1 MKKTYIKLFSA
12 LLAVVSF
19 TSCGDF
25 LDEVSQD
32 EFKPE
37 TVEDYQ
43 EILNGEGY
51 GIMFVSVD
59 PLSHVFT
66 DDVQGADMSAQSWN
80 IPYYYTDDNLAFKDV
95 YTWQPDMDQLLTD
108 RKLTG
113 YYQSYQ
119 DLYKLIMACNTVLG
133 EVDKATGTDTERKRT
148 KGEALALRAYYY
160 WYLVNLYAMPY
171 NMEGT
176 TPDKLAGVPLV
187 LTSEIKNEGPKRS
200 SVAAVYGQITADIEE
215 ACSLLEEAK
224 STTISNFRINWMA
237 AHLLA
242 SRIYLYMENWDQ
254 VISHVDKAMSGH
266 PVLCDLN
273 TYSLAIPSNLIP
285 NPYNSWADM
294 ASNNFVSSAFPET
307 LFVGGS
313 TNKVKISATLL
324 MPSEDLFNSFTSDD
338 LRKKFAFKETSMYW
352 KLQECKAGS
361 SERGFAWRTAELY
374 LNSAEAYAEKFAAG
388 DAASGAKAV
397 NEINALRKKRIATA
411 SYQDYTLG
419 SAEELIQFIH
429 AERRRELCFENPHRW
444 FDLRRYGMPKIEHPW
459 FDKNGNRTT
468 FTLEKNDVGYAL
480 PFPVEATTNNPNL
493 EQNPVHAVRE
503 GM

>member
-1 MKKTYIKLFSA
+1 MKKTYIKLISA
-12 LLAVVSF
+12 LLAVISF

-51 GIMFVSVD
+51 GMFVSVD
-59 PLSHVFT
+59 PISHVFT

-176 TPDKLAGVPLV
+176 TPDKLVGVPLV

-200 SVAAVYGQITADIEE
+200 SVAAVYNQITADIEE
-215 ACSLLEEAK
+215 ACSLLEETK
-224 STTISNFRINWMA
+224 SSTISNFRINWMA

-397 NEINALRKKRIATA
+397 NEINALRKSVLQQPLIRI
-411 SYQDYTLG
+411 
-419 SAEELIQFIH
+419 I
-429 AERRRELCFENPHRW
+429 
-444 FDLRRYGMPKIEHPW
+444 PW
-459 FDKNGNRTT
+459 EVQKN
-468 FTLEKNDVGYAL
+468 
-480 PFPVEATTNNPNL
+480 
-493 EQNPVHAVRE
+493 
-503 GM
+503 